1 MSGTAIHVL
10 GIPARG
16 DDSGS
21 PLQAGA
27 AVHVVN
33 PTRPAVTIGHRVE
46 QRFTNVYADLRV
58 QAMVIEDIDG
68 RRIVWM
74 GMDFCVLR
82 HRVVDHIKREI
93 QQAHG
98 IQPAWVCINASHTH
112 SAPPLTADLAVL
124 PEHLDQKYSDRV
136 LSEAVAVVGDA
147 IQRQQHPPPEF
158 RAGVIAAPKNPC

>member
-1 MSGTAIHVL
+1 MFSPNRPPGGAVTAARVTRMFVLAATPLACLGLATTTIH
-10 GIPARG
+10 ARG

-27 AVHVVN
+27 AVRVVN

-82 HRVVDHIKREI
+82 HRVVDHIKQEI

-98 IQPAWVCINASHTH
+98 IQPSCLSRH
-112 SAPPLTADLAVL
+112 SALFCTSSRLSALILGPPW
-124 PEHLDQKYSDRV
+124 
-136 LSEAVAVVGDA
+136 
-147 IQRQQHPPPEF
+147 
-158 RAGVIAAPKNPC
+158 